1 MKTQK
6 TKKSKAIRIFIA
18 IAAVL
23 LLVPFPIGYKDGGTV
38 KYRAA
43 LYCVT
48 KQHSIA
54 FDPLEQEDG
63 YDIGTTVE
71 IFRFEVYNDVE
82 YYSIQ
87 TLIELNK

>member
-6 TKKSKAIRIFIA
+6 TKTSKAIRIFIA
-18 IAAVL
+18 IAAAL
-23 LLVPFPIGYKDGGTV
+23 LLGPFPIGYKDGGTV

-63 YDIGTTVE
+63 YDIGTAVE
-71 IFRFEVYNDVE
+71 ILGFEVYNDVE

>member
-6 TKKSKAIRIFIA
+6 TKTSKAIRIFIA

-63 YDIGTTVE
+63 YDIGTAVE
-71 IFRFEVYNDVE
+71 ILGFEAYNDVE

>member
-6 TKKSKAIRIFIA
+6 TKKSKAVR
-18 IAAVL
+18 IAAAIIIVL

-48 KQHSIA
+48 KRHELV
-54 FDPLEQEDG
+54 FDEG
-63 YDIGTTVE
+63 YYVGTE
-71 IFRFEVYNDVE
+71 IEILGIEVYNDVKPE
-82 YYSIQ
+82 SG
-87 TLIELNK
+87 

>member
-6 TKKSKAIRIFIA
+6 TKKSIAIRILIA
-18 IAAVL
+18 VAAVL

-48 KQHSIA
+48 KRHELA
-54 FDPLEQEDG
+54 ADG
-63 YDIGTTVE
+63 GYYVGTE
-71 IFRFEVYNDVE
+71 IEILFFKVYSDVE
-82 YYSIQ
+82 FMP
-87 TLIELNK
+87 KDAK